1 MSYVIGD
8 VDPLEILKMG
18 LDAGTGVAKDLMS
31 KVPGTGGQQQQQ
43 QPQPQP
49 QPSTTTKSAM
59 PAWALP
65 AIGIAAVGVVAVVLN
80 AKKKKKA

>member
-8 VDPLEILKMG
+8 VDPLALLQMG

-43 QPQPQP
+43 QPQPSP
-49 QPSTTTKSAM
+49 TPTTTKSAM

>member
-43 QPQPQP
+43 QPQPSP
-49 QPSTTTKSAM
+49 TPTTTKSAM